1 MERVRSAMP
10 DCCHKP
16 RNAGRGAAAND
27 ETKMFFDEIRLKQA
41 RGMVT
46 FKTTVVHL
54 PPDPEHRPREPRFPE
69 RGFRF
74 SGHPSGTPKQIPLR
88 QHKPIANKDLAALFR
103 LSRAQG

>member
-1 MERVRSAMP
+1 MP

-16 RNAGRGAAAND
+16 RNAGRRTAAND
-27 ETKMFFDEIRLKQA
+27 ETKMFYDEIRLKQA
-41 RGMVT
+41 RGMVI

-74 SGHPSGTPKQIPLR
+74 SGHPAGHRNSPRCDSTNQLP
-88 QHKPIANKDLAALFR
+88 NKNLAALS
-103 LSRAQG
+103 LSHALRGETARQ